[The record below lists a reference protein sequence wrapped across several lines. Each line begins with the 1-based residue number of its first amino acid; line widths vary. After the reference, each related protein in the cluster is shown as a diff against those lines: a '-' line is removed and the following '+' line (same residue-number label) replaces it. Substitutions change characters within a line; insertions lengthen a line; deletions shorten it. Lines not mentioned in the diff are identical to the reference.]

1 MKIGIPRAGMYYRY
15 GVLWEE
21 FFKALGIEYVLSPE
35 TNKSI
40 LEHGSA
46 IMADESCLASKVYM
60 GHVSYLLDKCD
71 CLFIPWLSNFG
82 EYGINC
88 TRFRAFPAMTANLFR
103 DRSPQIL
110 TYAIDFSGTQDMKHA
125 GDEETAFLSMAEALN
140 KSKKQVREAYRTAKE
155 LSERAFAD
163 KVKEAERLADG
174 NGKKILLVGHDYCI
188 HDDYIGKPILRS
200 LNGYGVT
207 VIDANLT
214 DRKKAQNDFLK
225 LSDGTLPWIVSR
237 ELLGGI
243 VRYKGRVDGIV
254 LLTGFP
260 CGPDSIVN
268 DVIKREIDDLPVLY
282 LLLDGQDGMAGV
294 ETRIESFIDVLSFWN
309 AGVARQ

>member
-163 KVKEAERLADG
+163 KVTGLCGAACHYQTHHGAWQPQQSRFCMLALQIHSRLLSGGNRGRCRYHRAGGRRSGMPLKVLRLAAEK
-174 NGKKILLVGHDYCI
+174 N
-188 HDDYIGKPILRS
+188 PQRS
-200 LNGYGVT
+200 
-207 VIDANLT
+207 
-214 DRKKAQNDFLK
+214 
-225 LSDGTLPWIVSR
+225 
-237 ELLGGI
+237 
-243 VRYKGRVDGIV
+243 
-254 LLTGFP
+254 
-260 CGPDSIVN
+260 
-268 DVIKREIDDLPVLY
+268 
-282 LLLDGQDGMAGV
+282 
-294 ETRIESFIDVLSFWN
+294 RI
-309 AGVARQ
+309 